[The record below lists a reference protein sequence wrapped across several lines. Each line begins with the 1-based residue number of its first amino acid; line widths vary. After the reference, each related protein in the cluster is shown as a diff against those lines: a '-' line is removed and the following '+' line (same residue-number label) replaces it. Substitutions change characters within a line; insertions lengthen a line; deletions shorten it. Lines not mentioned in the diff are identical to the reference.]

1 MISGG
6 VEDEKPEV
14 KPVGLMRLA
23 CDEGRL
29 RMATAAWLEQDFSP
43 SHSIVQ
49 PLSCE
54 ATTKAAQQQRC
65 LAGACTDE
73 WL

>member
-1 MISGG
+1 MSGLVIRGG

-49 PLSCE
+49 L
-54 ATTKAAQQQRC
+54 T
-65 LAGACTDE
+65 LV
-73 WL
+73 